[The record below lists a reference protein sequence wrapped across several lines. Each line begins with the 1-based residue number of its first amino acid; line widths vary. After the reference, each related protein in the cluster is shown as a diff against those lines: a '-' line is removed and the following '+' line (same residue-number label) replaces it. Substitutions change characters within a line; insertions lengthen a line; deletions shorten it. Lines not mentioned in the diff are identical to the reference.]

1 MRLDLD
7 SALTE
12 EAFALADSIAAPVM
26 EFALGHTT
34 VAIERTVARLFGV
47 DGVDELGV
55 PLPNVLVDALGP
67 GLSGGLAL
75 PLAQACIDRNASPQQ
90 VAEAL
95 AAGDATLGSD
105 PDVAATE
112 LVVRLALE
120 ADERILA
127 QRARRD
133 ALVEEHGDP
142 PTPWLYVIVATGN
155 IHEDARQA
163 QAAARAGADVVAV
176 IRSTAQSLLDYVPYG
191 ETTEGFGGTFA
202 TQANFRC
209 VRAALDEVMPE
220 LGRYLRLTNY
230 ASGLCMPEIAA
241 CGALE
246 RLDMML
252 NDSMYGILFRD
263 INPERTFCDQYVS
276 RMINGRA
283 GIIINTGEDNYLTT
297 AAAHEAGHTVVA
309 STLVN
314 RALALAA
321 GIPEAQIGLGHAF
334 EIDPDRPGQ
343 LVDEWALALL
353 IRELFPDCPI
363 KYMPPTKHVTGDIF
377 RTHAIGSMFNLVG
390 VATGQ
395 HIQLLSILT
404 EAVHTPFLADRLL
417 AIQDARRVFEAARP
431 LRDSLAPVPGGPL
444 EQRAGEVLRH
454 AVEFLRRID
463 DVGMFGA
470 IAQGWFADTA
480 RPRDGGRGREG
491 VAERGPGVL
500 RRLRPRGARRRPG
513 RRRWLGGRGAGARVR
528 RGERT
533 HRAGAGPAD
542 RRDRRGDR
550 VGRPHG
556 RDRRDHEHE
565 GLRRGLR
572 PRALPVDRGREP
584 RCAGAV

>member
-1 MRLDLD
+1 MKLDLD
-7 SALTE
+7 RGLTE
-12 EAFALADSIAAPVM
+12 EAFDLAGRIARPVV
-26 EFALGHTT
+26 EFAKGHTT
-34 VAIERTVARLFGV
+34 VAIERTVVRLFGV
-47 DGVDELGV
+47 DGVDDLGV
-55 PLPNVLVDALGP
+55 PLPNVVVDALGP
-67 GLSGGLAL
+67 RLGEGVAL
-75 PLAQACIDRNASPQQ
+75 PLAQLCVDTGRSPQQ
-90 VAEAL
+90 VAESIAAGEREVSESRDSPEAWEL
-95 AAGDATLGSD
+95 AARLAVEGDARIAERRAERD
-105 PDVAATE
+105 E
-112 LVVRLALE
+112 LV
-120 ADERILA
+120 
-127 QRARRD
+127 ARY
-133 ALVEEHGDP
+133 GDP

-163 QAAARAGADVVAV
+163 QAAARAGADVIAV

-191 ETTEGFGGTFA
+191 ETTEGFGGTYA
-202 TQANFRC
+202 TQANFRL
-209 VRAALDEVMPE
+209 VRAALDEVVEE
-220 LGRYLRLTNY
+220 LGRYVRLTNY

-246 RLDMML
+246 RLDLML

-297 AAAHEAGHTVVA
+297 AAAHDAGHTVVA

-343 LVDEWALALL
+343 IVDEWALALL
-353 IRELFPDCPI
+353 IRELFPGCPI

-390 VATGQ
+390 VAPGQ

-444 EQRAGEVLRH
+444 ELRAQEVLRD
-454 AVEFLRRID
+454 AVDFLRRID
-463 DVGMFGA
+463 EVGMFDA
-470 IAQGWFADTA
+470 IAQGWFADTP

-491 VAERGPGVL
+491 VAARGPGYMNPFL
-500 RRLRPRGARRRPG
+500 ELWEPQLAGWA
-513 RRRWLGGRGAGARVR
+513 LG
-528 RGERT
+528 
-533 HRAGAGPAD
+533 
-542 RRDRRGDR
+542 
-550 VGRPHG
+550 
-556 RDRRDHEHE
+556 
-565 GLRRGLR
+565 
-572 PRALPVDRGREP
+572 
-584 RCAGAV
+584 

>member
-1 MRLDLD
+1 MKLDLD
-7 SALTE
+7 RELTD
-12 EAFALADSIAAPVM
+12 EAFALAGSIAAPVM
-26 EFALGHTT
+26 EFAVAHTT
-34 VAIERTVARLFGV
+34 VTIERTVARLFGV

-67 GLSGGLAL
+67 RLPGGLAL
-75 PLAQACIDRNASPQQ
+75 PLAQACIEHNASPQQ
-90 VAEAL
+90 VAEAI

-105 PDVAATE
+105 PDVASGAGE
-112 LVVRLALE
+112 LAARLARE
-120 ADERILA
+120 ADERIA
-127 QRARRD
+127 VQRTRRD
-133 ALVEEHGDP
+133 KLIEQYGDP
-142 PTPWLYVIVATGN
+142 ATPWLYVIVATGN

-163 QAAARAGADVVAV
+163 QAAARAGADVIAV

-297 AAAHEAGHTVVA
+297 AAGHEAGHTVVA
-309 STLVN
+309 STLIN

-321 GIPEAQIGLGHAF
+321 GIPEPQIGLGHAF

-343 LVDEWALALL
+343 IVEEWALALL
-353 IRELFPDCPI
+353 IRELFPNCPL

-395 HIQLLSILT
+395 HIQLLSMLS

-431 LRDSLAPVPGGPL
+431 LRESLTPVPGGPL
-444 EQRAGEVLRH
+444 DIRAKQVLGD
-454 AVEFLRRID
+454 AVELLRQVD
-463 DVGMFGA
+463 EVGMFGA
-470 IAQGWFADTA
+470 IAQGWFADTP

-491 VAERGPGVL
+491 VAERGPGYVNPFL
-500 RRLRPRGARRRPG
+500 ELWEPQLAA
-513 RRRWLGGRGAGARVR
+513 WAGV
-528 RGERT
+528 
-533 HRAGAGPAD
+533 
-542 RRDRRGDR
+542 
-550 VGRPHG
+550 
-556 RDRRDHEHE
+556 
-565 GLRRGLR
+565 
-572 PRALPVDRGREP
+572 
-584 RCAGAV
+584 